1 MLKNQ
6 LFVKSKGC
14 SPWCGGLS
22 HRGGL
27 LQARIIWYYALVV
40 TLQRTGKPQ

>member
-6 LFVKSKGC
+6 LFVKSKGR

-22 HRGGL
+22 HGGRTV
-27 LQARIIWYYALVV
+27 LQARIIWHYALVV
-40 TLQRTGKPQ
+40 TL